1 MAITAY
7 SDYDPAVTL
16 SDPPNTSVDRGSEI
30 TTIRHLIEA
39 IGSPM
44 LHVLSA
50 PLGLDVRVRNTVLY
64 DPIDPLPNE
73 PDALLLASGLR
84 PDDPAAIELV
94 RSAAAYGYS
103 ALVLKRRGY
112 DVTEIVTEASIRG
125 ITVLQAVDEVS
136 WRHLD
141 SLLQSVLGSQG
152 IFVDS
157 APSTGGELFAL
168 ANAIAAVIG
177 GSVAI
182 EDIDRRVL
190 AYSSLPDQRI
200 DELRERGILDRR
212 VPDME
217 RNLAQYRSVFAS
229 NGVVQFPEAVDEF
242 ARLAIAI
249 KAGTQP
255 LGTIWAIVGL
265 GGMVAE
271 GERVLVDGARLAAL
285 HMLRSRNSSEL
296 ELNVREMG
304 LRGAL
309 DGSLTAHEVSFRL
322 ALPSG
327 IDLTL
332 VGFAA
337 VPDPGGSTPLIT
349 HIRSALAQ
357 YIAAYRP
364 DAAIATTSRAVYVL
378 LPGGGQAAAIRLAE
392 GALSAIR
399 KSFADQIRSAVG
411 HSSPNPVD
419 IPAMRGEIDDILRA
433 TTQQHDL
440 PMVATL
446 AKVHARVLLEHV
458 ADELAREPR
467 LRHPGVDA
475 MVAFDRKYQT
485 DYVVSVTAWMDAV
498 GDVSAAAKQLGI
510 HSNTLRYRLRRVNE
524 LFNVSLDHP
533 DDRLSIWLQ
542 LRLTSH

>member
-1 MAITAY
+1 LDY
-7 SDYDPAVTL
+7 SFAVAL
-16 SDPPNTSVDRGSEI
+16 SDPPSVLGDRGSEV
-30 TTIRHLIEA
+30 TTVRHLIEA
-39 IGSPM
+39 VGSPV
-44 LHVLSA
+44 LHVLAA
-50 PLGLDVRVRNTVLY
+50 PLGLDHRVRNTVLY
-64 DPIDPLPNE
+64 DPIDPLPDE
-73 PDALLLASGLR
+73 PDALLLMSGLR
-84 PDDPAAIELV
+84 PDEPAAIELV
-94 RSAAAYGYS
+94 RSAAECGYS
-103 ALVLKRRGY
+103 AIVVKRRGG
-112 DVTEIVTEASIRG
+112 DITGLLTEASTRG
-125 ITVLQAVDEVS
+125 ITVLMAADEVP

-141 SLLQSVLGSQG
+141 SLLLSVLGSQG
-152 IFVDS
+152 VAVAS
-157 APSTGGELFAL
+157 AAGAGGELFAL

-217 RNLAQYRSVFAS
+217 RNLAQYRTVLAA
-229 NGVVQFPEAVDEF
+229 NGVVQFPEAIDEF

-265 GGMVAE
+265 GGIAAE

-309 DGSLTAHEVSFRL
+309 DGSLTAHEVAFRL
-322 ALPSG
+322 GLPSG
-327 IDLTL
+327 SDLAL

-337 VPDPGGSTPLIT
+337 VSDPGGSTPLIT
-349 HIRSALAQ
+349 HIGSALAR
-357 YIAAYRP
+357 YVAAYRP

-378 LPGGGQAAAIRLAE
+378 LAGGGQDAAIRLAN
-392 GALSAIR
+392 GALTTIR
-399 KSFADQIRSAVG
+399 KAFEDKVRSAVA
-411 HSSPNPVD
+411 HSSPNPAD
-419 IPAMRGEIDDILRA
+419 IPAMRREIDGILRA
-433 TTQQHDL
+433 TTMQSDL
-440 PMVATL
+440 PTVATL
-446 AKVHARVLLEHV
+446 VDVHARVLLARV

-475 MVAFDRKYQT
+475 MVAFDFEHQT
-485 DYVVSVTAWMDAV
+485 EYAVSITAWMDAI
-498 GDVSAAAKQLGI
+498 GDVTAASKQLGI

-524 LFNVSLDHP
+524 LFSISLDNP
-533 DDRLSIWLQ
+533 DDRLSLWLQ
-542 LRLTSH
+542 LRLAAH